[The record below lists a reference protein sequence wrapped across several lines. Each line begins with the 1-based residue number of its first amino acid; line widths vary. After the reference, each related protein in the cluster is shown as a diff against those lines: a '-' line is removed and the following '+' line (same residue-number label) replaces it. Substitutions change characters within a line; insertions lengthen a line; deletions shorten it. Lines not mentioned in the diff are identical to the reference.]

1 MALLTYRSTPILW
14 CNFSTSELLMEDAS
28 ALLYQRHRSSLHHLG
43 QLSHPEC
50 SGSATPR
57 QVTATADSPRSY
69 IVTTPYGEVRRNRM
83 HLNILPDQH
92 PSTSQQNDSQQCH
105 CPVTRSVTGT
115 SLRPPERYYN

>member
-1 MALLTYRSTPILW
+1 MLSLNSTRKQQQKADYNRRNCSIPLPPIPNDTEVW
-14 CNFSTSELLMEDAS
+14 VTSS
-28 ALLYQRHRSSLHHLG
+28 
-43 QLSHPEC
+43 
-50 SGSATPR
+50 SATPGR
-57 QVTATADSPRSY
+57 VKATADSPRSY

-83 HLNILPDQH
+83 HLNVLPDQH